1 MANERVDA
9 LLRDIAHL
17 RLTLDADLTVA
28 AAAAEADRFDVAAEI
43 VDFDRAELAAFAES
57 AQEQLNAAETQTAVV
72 PKQHKHKPPLRN
84 RIALTA
90 APAMLAAAGV
100 IAVAAI
106 TGGGANDNGMSR
118 PQMMASYSA
127 LTALARSNDD
137 PAQLVAIGSE
147 LNDSVAA
154 LIAAAAGD
162 PAKAQQALRILEAEQ
177 MLLTRHHPN
186 GGETL
191 LAQARALVQRLQQT
205 VPASVLTLAHPP
217 APIGTLSPPAGFSML
232 LPSAPA
238 SGQSQRAAPT
248 RTPAPATHSAATS
261 PPPQQPSPQPTTGFA
276 TVSPQPS
283 PQPTAIDPWPFGTDG
298 SHGNTGS

>member
-1 MANERVDA
+1 VANDRLDA
-9 LLRDIAHL
+9 LMRDIAHL
-17 RLTLDADLTVA
+17 RLTLDTDLTVA

-43 VDFDRAELAAFAES
+43 VDVDRVELAAFGER
-57 AQEQLNAAETQTAVV
+57 AQEQLSAAETKAAVV
-72 PKQHKHKPPLRN
+72 PTQRKRKPPLRN
-84 RIALTA
+84 RIALTT

-106 TGGGANDNGMSR
+106 TGGGASERGMSR

-137 PAQLVAIGSE
+137 PAQLVAIGSL

-154 LIAAAAGD
+154 LIAAAAND

-177 MLLTRHHPN
+177 MLLTRHHPS
-186 GGETL
+186 GGDTL

-205 VPASVLTLAHPP
+205 VPESVLTIAHPP
-217 APIGTLSPPAGFSML
+217 VPMGTTSPPAGFPVL

-238 SGQSQRAAPT
+238 SGQPQRPT
-248 RTPAPATHSAATS
+248 PTQTPAPAMPSPATS
-261 PPPQQPSPQPTTGFA
+261 PPPQQPSPQPTSGDA
-276 TVSPQPS
+276 TVS

-298 SHGNTGS
+298 FHGNTGS